1 MKYNIMFRS
10 TDGAGFIR
18 NKRAWSSQVDP
29 MLDPVAEFDADK
41 VDAEVKRLQQQAD
54 AAGNDRGERYFK
66 VVRR

>member
-18 NKRAWSSQVDP
+18 NKRPWTSQVNP
-29 MLDPVAEFDADK
+29 MLDPVAEYEQAEA
-41 VDAEVKRLQQQAD
+41 DAEVKRLQQQAD